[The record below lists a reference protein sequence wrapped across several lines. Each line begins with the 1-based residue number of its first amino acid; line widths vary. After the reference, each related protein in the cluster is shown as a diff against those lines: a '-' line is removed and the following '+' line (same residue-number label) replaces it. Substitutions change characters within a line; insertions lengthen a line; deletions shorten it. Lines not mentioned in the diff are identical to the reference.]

1 MQSYLPLITGG
12 GGALVVMA
20 IGLWLFLTGKVHSDP
35 EFRKVERDNKDL
47 RAANDRLQEALGLER
62 QRSDA
67 VAQAGG
73 VTNQL
78 ISGLVKLATEHR
90 EAEAHEHSDAAHD
103 HKVAADKADARA
115 LPALDLTAKDLGL

>member
-1 MQSYLPLITGG
+1 
-12 GGALVVMA
+12 
-20 IGLWLFLTGKVHSDP
+20 
-35 EFRKVERDNKDL
+35 
-47 RAANDRLQEALGLER
+47 
-62 QRSDA
+62 
-67 VAQAGG
+67 

>member
-1 MQSYLPLITGG
+1 MASYLPLITGG

-20 IGLWLFLTGKVHSDP
+20 IGLYLFLTGKIHSDP
-35 EFRKVERDNKDL
+35 EFRKLEADNGSL
-47 RAANDRLQEALGLER
+47 RAANERLQEALGLER

-78 ISGLVKLATEHR
+78 ISGLVRLATEHR
-90 EAEAHEHSDAAHD
+90 EAEAHEHNDAARD
-103 HKVAADKADARA
+103 HKDAADKAETR
-115 LPALDLTAKDLGL
+115 ALDLTAKDLGL